1 MKKNIKD
8 LFILLFFCSILFTL
22 LTNYNIIIKS
32 IQNSVN
38 LWLTKLFPSIFP
50 FMVLGT
56 ILINLNIAS
65 FFKKFFKLKNNSV
78 IVMLMSALSG
88 FPSNAKYTKQMYLN
102 YELTLKNANSAL
114 CFSHFS
120 NPLFLLST
128 LSLMFNKKWT
138 IAIILSHYLANI
150 IIYLFISKDN
160 SQEKLIFNN
169 NSLGSIISSSIKD
182 SINTML
188 LILGTLTFYTIIITI
203 GKIYFANDLII
214 TIFTGFLEFSS
225 GLNSLLYLDISFIG
239 KAILATSF
247 ISFGSLGIH
256 TQIKSILNDTPIK
269 FSKFFI
275 CRLIHVLLSIILL
288 LIFYLFT

>member
-120 NPLFLLST
+120 NHLFLLST
-128 LSLMFNKKWT
+128 LN
-138 IAIILSHYLANI
+138 
-150 IIYLFISKDN
+150 
-160 SQEKLIFNN
+160 
-169 NSLGSIISSSIKD
+169 
-182 SINTML
+182 
-188 LILGTLTFYTIIITI
+188 
-203 GKIYFANDLII
+203 
-214 TIFTGFLEFSS
+214 
-225 GLNSLLYLDISFIG
+225 
-239 KAILATSF
+239 
-247 ISFGSLGIH
+247 
-256 TQIKSILNDTPIK
+256 
-269 FSKFFI
+269 
-275 CRLIHVLLSIILL
+275 
-288 LIFYLFT
+288 